1 MPGAW
6 LRSILVTEAAR
17 AFNRRVSRARE
28 TFSAV
33 VLAASNENVRRVE
46 FAWGAAIAAEW
57 AHFVGLGVFAYR
69 AGGTPAVGLAGL
81 ARLLPAA
88 FVAPVATSFA
98 DRFRRERFL
107 LALSLVGGAALAGSA
122 AAAFANVAGLVYAF
136 AAAVGISSTLIRPT
150 LQALLPSLA
159 RTPEELIASNGA
171 TSTIESVGTLAG
183 PLLAG
188 ALIALAPVEVVFAAA
203 AAIAVAGAL
212 LITRV
217 RPEDQSR
224 EAEALRDDRPG
235 TYRELR
241 SGFEAIARLP
251 GTRRVLGLMVAQTFV
266 RGCLNVLIVVAAFRV
281 LHAGAGAVG
290 YMTAAIGVGGLV
302 GALRAMTLRGR
313 RLAGP
318 FALSLVF
325 WGLPIALIPVRPE
338 LALALVLLGVVGAA
352 NSVEDVAGFTLLQ
365 RTIPHEALN
374 RVLGVFWGLAMGA
387 VAVGS
392 IAAPGL
398 VHLLGAR
405 TAFLVVGLFLPFLTL
420 AVYRRLAALDL
431 LVVPREELDLLERVP
446 MFAPLS
452 LVTKDRLAA
461 ELTHVSVAAGER
473 VIRAGDAGDRFYVVD
488 SGELDVE
495 VGGRHT
501 KLYAG
506 DYFGEIALLHD
517 VPRTATVTAST
528 GAWLYAL
535 ERSDFLAAIT
545 GHAAAESAGHAVA
558 AARFGAD

>member
-1 MPGAW
+1 MSGV
-6 LRSILVTEAAR
+6 RG
-17 AFNRRVSRARE
+17 
-28 TFSAV
+28 TFSTVALAV
-33 VLAASNENVRRVE
+33 RNENVRRVE
-46 FAWGAAIAAEW
+46 LAWGAAIAAEW

-69 AGGTPAVGLAGL
+69 VGGTSAVGVAGL
-81 ARLLPAA
+81 VRLLPAA
-88 FVAPVATSFA
+88 IVAPAAASFA

-107 LALSLVGGAALAGSA
+107 LALTLVGAAALAGSA
-122 AAAFANVAGLVYAF
+122 AAAFAEVSDLVYAF
-136 AAAVGISSTLIRPT
+136 AAVVGVSSTLIRPT

-171 TSTIESVGTLAG
+171 SSTIESVGALAG

-188 ALIALAPVEVVFAAA
+188 ALIALAPVGVVFAAA
-203 AAIAVAGAL
+203 AATALTGAVL
-212 LITRV
+212 LTRV
-217 RPEDQSR
+217 RSEGQMH
-224 EAEALRDDRPG
+224 EAPG
-235 TYRELR
+235 DYRTGMYRELR

-251 GTRRVLGLMVAQTFV
+251 GTRRVIGLMVAQTFV

-302 GALRAMTLRGR
+302 GALRAMTLQGR

-325 WGLPIALIPVRPE
+325 WGLPIALIPVRPQ
-338 LALALVLLGVVGAA
+338 LAVALVLLGVVGAA

-374 RVLGVFWGLAMGA
+374 RVLGIFWGLAMGA

-392 IAAPGL
+392 FAAPSL
-398 VHLLGAR
+398 VRAVGVR
-405 TAFLVVGLFLPFLTL
+405 PAFLVVGLFLPLISV
-420 AVYRRLAALDL
+420 AAYRRLATLDL
-431 LVVPREELDLLERVP
+431 LIAPREEFALIDRVP

-452 LVTKDRLAA
+452 LATKERLAA
-461 ELTHVSVAAGER
+461 KLIHVPVAAGER

-495 VGGRHT
+495 VDGRY
-501 KLYAG
+501 KKVYAD
-506 DYFGEIALLHD
+506 DYFGEIALLRD
-517 VPRTATVTAST
+517 IPRTATVTASA
-528 GAWLYAL
+528 GSWLYAL
-535 ERSDFLAAIT
+535 HRDDFLAAVT
-545 GHAAAESAGHAVA
+545 GHPAAESAGNAAVD
-558 AARFGAD
+558 ARIGAVSIENRRVIP